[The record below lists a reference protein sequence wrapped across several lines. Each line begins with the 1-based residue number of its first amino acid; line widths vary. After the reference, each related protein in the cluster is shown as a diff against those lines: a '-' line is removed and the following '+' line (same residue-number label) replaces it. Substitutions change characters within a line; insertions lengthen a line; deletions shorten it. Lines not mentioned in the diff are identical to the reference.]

1 MICKRAKLGYVYL
14 MTRLIT
20 LTFYMFCLS
29 FTPAASAQSHAE
41 NQRLDKIHSKIM
53 TDYPQLSHISSEE
66 MTALLTDE
74 DVLFLDV
81 RESKEY
87 AVSHIDGA
95 IRVDPKISGDEFTE
109 IYGDAVSGKTVVL
122 YCSVGRRSSKLGN
135 RVRADLMAAGAK
147 SVSNLEGGI
156 FRWHNEGRPVTRETG
171 ATEKIHPF
179 NRWWSRLVAR
189 KDDIA
194 YAAE

>member
-1 MICKRAKLGYVYL
+1 

-20 LTFYMFCLS
+20 LTFYLFCLS
-29 FTPAASAQSHAE
+29 FTSAANAQSHIE

-53 TDYPQLSHISSEE
+53 TDYPQLSHVSAEE
-66 MTALLTDE
+66 ITALLADE
-74 DVLFLDV
+74 NVLFLDV
-81 RESKEY
+81 REPKEY
-87 AVSHIDGA
+87 AVSHINGA
-95 IRVDPKISGDEFTE
+95 IRVDPKIKAEDFNAL
-109 IYGDAVSGKTVVL
+109 YADRVRGKTVVL
-122 YCSVGRRSSKLGN
+122 YCSVGRRSSKLGD
-135 RVRADLMAAGAK
+135 RVRADLMAAGAR

-156 FRWHNEGRPVTRETG
+156 FRWHNEDRPVTRETG
-171 ATEKIHPF
+171 TTEKIHPF